1 MANIVYKLVNLS
13 PSLKNLTLQIL
24 ITFEQM
30 SIVTLTTDLGYR
42 DPYLAIVKAKLI
54 SQLPDIK
61 IIDLSCDIKDNN
73 ISDAAFIL
81 KNALPYFPV
90 NTIHLM
96 AVKFIVDSGNS
107 NKQNAIDNTRYLISK
122 YKGQYIICPDN
133 GLFSLIDSNFNE
145 PIYQLYYDGKAKH
158 HFFLKDI
165 FVDAAIHIS
174 KTTTIDE
181 IGMPTNDYYKAFQF
195 DSFLTGNI
203 LRGKGIYV
211 DDFGNII
218 TNITEQQ
225 FTEILGNRKFII
237 TLPGTRIDTIV
248 NTYDEVKQGQP
259 LVLFNSFGNLEVAVN
274 GKSALNMLCPRDIG
288 SKFDFNLIIEFY
300 D

>member
-1 MANIVYKLVNLS
+1 
-13 PSLKNLTLQIL
+13 
-24 ITFEQM
+24 M

-54 SQLPDIK
+54 TQLSDVK
-61 IIDLSCDIKDNN
+61 IIDLSCDIKDNT

-81 KNALPYFPV
+81 KNALPYFPE

-107 NKQNAIDNTRYLISK
+107 NKQNNIDNTRYLISK

-133 GLFSLIDSNFNE
+133 GLFSLIDSNYNE

-165 FVDAAIHIS
+165 FVDVAIHIA
-174 KTTTIDE
+174 KTNKVED
-181 IGMPTNDYYKAFQF
+181 IGMLTTDYYKAFQF
-195 DSFLTGNI
+195 ESFVTGNI

-225 FTEILGNRKFII
+225 FNEVVGKRNFSI
-237 TLPGTRIDTIV
+237 TLPGARINKIV
-248 NTYDEVKQGQP
+248 DTYDEVKQGQP

-288 SKFDFNLIIEFY
+288 TKFDFNLIIEFY

>member
-1 MANIVYKLVNLS
+1 MYIVYKLVNLS
-13 PSLKNLTLQIL
+13 PSLKNLNLQIL

-54 SQLPDIK
+54 SQVDDIK

-81 KNALPYFPV
+81 KNALPYFPE

-96 AVKFIVDSGNS
+96 AVKFIVDSGNT
-107 NKQNAIDNTRYLISK
+107 NKQTGIDNTRYLISK

-133 GLFSLIDSNFNE
+133 GLFSLIDSNYDA

-165 FVDAAIHIS
+165 FVDVAIHIS
-174 KTTTIDE
+174 KTNSIED
-181 IGMPTNDYYKAFQF
+181 IGMPTTDYYKAFQF
-195 DSFLTGNI
+195 ESFVTGNI

-218 TNITEQQ
+218 TNISKQQ
-225 FTEILGNRKFII
+225 FTDAASKRSFTI
-237 TLPGTRIDTIV
+237 TLPGSRITKIL
-248 NTYDEVKQGQP
+248 NTYDEVKNGQP
-259 LVLFNSFGNLEVAVN
+259 LVLFNSFGYLEVAVN
-274 GKSALNMLCPRDIG
+274 GGSALKMLCPRDIG
-288 SKFDFNLIIEFY
+288 RKFDFNIMIEFN